1 MEKILY
7 KDLSYKIIGIAMDV
21 HNRLGYGF
29 LEKVYENAMMI
40 LLLKNNLDAK
50 FQVPIKIEF
59 ENQIIGDYIAD
70 ILVEDE
76 IIVELKAVSKINDK
90 HKTEAIN
97 YLNATNKKLALIINF
112 GSERL
117 EYVRVI
123 NLGK

>member
-7 KDLSYKIIGIAMDV
+7 RELSYKIIGIAMDI
-21 HNRLGYGF
+21 HSRLGYGF

-50 FQVPIKIEF
+50 AQVPIKIEF

-70 ILVEDE
+70 ILVENE
-76 IIVELKAVSKINDK
+76 IIVELKAISKINDK
-90 HKTEAIN
+90 HKAQAIN
-97 YLNATNKKLALIINF
+97 YLKATNKKLALIINF

-117 EYVRVI
+117 EYERVI
-123 NLGK
+123 NK